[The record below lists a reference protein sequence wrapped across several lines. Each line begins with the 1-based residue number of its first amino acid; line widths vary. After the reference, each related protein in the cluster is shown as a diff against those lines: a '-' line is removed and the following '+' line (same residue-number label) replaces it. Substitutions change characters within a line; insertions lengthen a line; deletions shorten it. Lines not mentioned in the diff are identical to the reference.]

1 VPVSRGILVVV
12 LVVLVVALVIGCD
25 VGPSDRL
32 RERRTSPAA
41 SAPVSAATADPSPLA
56 TRQEAQESFDS
67 ARAALVREDYG
78 ESARYLA
85 DAAAFM
91 WAHAAQAQIGAIAA
105 LQGSAKELEMLVE
118 RLGRSE
124 PLTTRTLDRVVA
136 NANRAEGQHHL
147 TRATA
152 AIADRNYGHA
162 GEELLMAVD
171 HLERSALDLRRPKE
185 VGARS
190 ALSDAR
196 ELGRSMVRGDVPAR
210 DDVRHVIRQLE
221 GELRRLCAII
231 DVEARACAVEAA
243 R

>member
-1 VPVSRGILVVV
+1 MQVVV
-12 LVVLVVALVIGCD
+12 FIVALVTGCD

-32 RERRTSPAA
+32 TERRPPRAAPAA
-41 SAPVSAATADPSPLA
+41 VSAAVAEPTPLA
-56 TRQEAQESFDS
+56 MRQEAQASFDS
-67 ARAALVREDYG
+67 ARAALLREDYG
-78 ESARYLA
+78 ESARHLGE
-85 DAAAFM
+85 AAAFM
-91 WAHAAQAQIGAIAA
+91 RSHAALAEIGAIAA

-118 RLGRSE
+118 RLERRE
-124 PLTTRTLDRVVA
+124 PLTTRMLDRVVA

-147 TRATA
+147 TRAAA
-152 AIADRNYGHA
+152 AIEHYDYGDA

-171 HLERSALDLRRPKE
+171 HLERSALDLRRPNDAE
-185 VGARS
+185 ADP

-196 ELGRSMVRGDVPAR
+196 ELGRSMLQGGVPTR
-210 DDVRHVIRQLE
+210 DDARHVIRQLE

>member
-1 VPVSRGILVVV
+1 MFRGLSVVS
-12 LVVLVVALVIGCD
+12 VVAMASAIGCGVRPAD
-25 VGPSDRL
+25 DLTDR
-32 RERRTSPAA
+32 RVTQAAPASSPVPPVAA
-41 SAPVSAATADPSPLA
+41 PSPMA
-56 TRQEAQESFDS
+56 TRQEAQESFDG

-78 ESARYLA
+78 ESARHLA

-91 WAHAAQAQIGAIAA
+91 RSHAAQAEIGALAA
-105 LQGSAKELEMLVE
+105 LQGSARELEMLAE
-118 RLGRSE
+118 RLTRGE
-124 PLTTRTLDRVVA
+124 PLTTRMLDRVVA

-147 TRATA
+147 TRAAA
-152 AIADRNYGHA
+152 AIADLDYGDA

-171 HLERSALDLRRPKE
+171 HLERSALDLHRPN
-185 VGARS
+185 AADADP

-196 ELGRSMVRGDVPAR
+196 ALGRSMVLGGVPTHGEAR
-210 DDVRHVIRQLE
+210 RVIRQLE